1 MKEDFRERACM
12 EWGQKVMG
20 MLDYLRDKILLLVL
34 HTGCML
40 LMAGFLYATGYD
52 PEYCMLI
59 LVFWVLILAGWLGYG
74 YYNRKR
80 YFEKLWVMLEKMDQR
95 YLLGEL
101 MPVSHRLEDRLY
113 REMIRIS
120 NKSVIER
127 IRQIEDEQKEYREYI
142 ESWVHEIKAPITSI
156 DLICEN
162 SRDAILV
169 HDSRQ
174 SVVRRIRLENQKIE
188 NYVDMA
194 LYYARSDEVYKDYV
208 IRKTD
213 LQEVSV
219 VVLKRNKCYL
229 IQNQI
234 QAEVDCKDSV
244 YTDQKWIAFI
254 LNQLVLNSTKYQRES
269 GAWIR
274 IYTKVYGGG
283 GILTDGTLLD
293 VEKEDVHPAGG
304 REERVYGVR
313 LIVEDN
319 GVGIKEE
326 ELGRIFEKGFTG
338 SNGRKTERSTGMG
351 LYLCRKLCQ
360 KLGIAVYAE
369 SKEQEGTKIVLEF
382 PVSTYMAM

>member
-1 MKEDFRERACM
+1 
-12 EWGQKVMG
+12 

-40 LMAGFLYATGYD
+40 FMAGFLYATGYD
-52 PEYCMLI
+52 SEYCMLI

-80 YFEKLWVMLEKMDQR
+80 YFEKLWVMLERMDQR

-169 HDSRQ
+169 HDGRQ

-213 LQEVSV
+213 LQEISV

-234 QAEVDCKDSV
+234 QAEVDCKDLV

-283 GILTDGTLLD
+283 GILTDGTRLD